1 MWAPKLLLSSVKLA
15 QKRPNLAQNMLSWTH
30 KGLARSFG
38 GGSWLVGW
46 WLWPSVLK
54 WIFYNKMGIII
65 YFLPISSNKM
75 CEAPDEYTG
84 FNLYIPTI
92 SKPAYLIPLW
102 SPCNLLLFLIGPKLW
117 LNGPKKISRESLP
130 VSGGIRALA
139 SARDFL

>member
-1 MWAPKLLLSSVKLA
+1 
-15 QKRPNLAQNMLSWTH
+15 
-30 KGLARSFG
+30 
-38 GGSWLVGW
+38 
-46 WLWPSVLK
+46 
-54 WIFYNKMGIII
+54 MGIII

-130 VSGGIRALA
+130 PVRTGVLKHGVPSASHLELIPFEFLA
-139 SARDFL
+139 AEPLRLIKFDNQLIIDCFANAVNIIIW